1 MNTLLIQNGSVNL
14 IGFDQLKDTA
24 YFIFR
29 EGGLIISGN
38 KLDVTMPQDTY
49 QINNRKITDGSLCLR
64 LELNGFLHDHSFVI
78 KMGPI
83 IAHILILLSK
93 ILKFNKKRAVAK

>member
-78 KMGPI
+78 KDGTYYCPYPDS
-83 IAHILILLSK
+83 LVENLK
-93 ILKFNKKRAVAK
+93 I